1 MSNDEE
7 RRVVA
12 SDTDRQP
19 GPIRATRQAAAVRE
33 ALAGRSGFTSAQDLH
48 ADLRSRG
55 ERVGLTTVYRRLQLL
70 ADSGD
75 VDVLRTAGG
84 ESVYRI
90 CETGAHHHHLVC
102 RSCGRAVEI
111 EARSVEKW
119 AGRLMERHDFVDI
132 EHTVEVVGTCGTC
145 ARKRR

>member
-1 MSNDEE
+1 M
-7 RRVVA
+7 VA

-111 EARSVEKW
+111 EARAVEKW
-119 AGRLMERHDFVDI
+119 AGRLMERQDFVDI